1 MRSPWSVRL
10 LLWGAAALLVSG
22 AGLGVLPARAQVFG
36 PPMTVFGSVTDSAGV
51 VPEGLPVQAFV
62 GDRVCGKGRTQ
73 FTGDGD
79 SRVTVYFADVVSR
92 EQTSGCGS
100 DGAVVRIQVGD
111 RFAAQTAHWKM
122 GPVQLDLTFGDATP
136 VAIPTFTPVARTTRP
151 PATTGPTSTEP
162 AGATPAPGSATPT
175 ATAVSST
182 PSSTPTL
189 RGGLLTSAS
198 TSRGAGG
205 SDGGGGFPVWAA
217 VVLVLGALAAVG
229 GGVGFAMARTRR
241 DADGES
247 FDPGG

>member
-1 MRSPWSVRL
+1 
-10 LLWGAAALLVSG
+10 VSG
-22 AGLGVLPARAQVFG
+22 AGLAVLPARAQVFG
-36 PPMTVFGSVTDSAGV
+36 PPMTVFGSVTDSAGA

-73 FTGDGD
+73 FTGDGE

-111 RFAAQTAHWKM
+111 RFAMQTGHWKM

-136 VAIPTFTPVARTTRP
+136 AAIPTFTPAARTTRP
-151 PATTGPTSTEP
+151 PATPDPASSEP
-162 AGATPAPGSATPT
+162 AGSATPT
-175 ATAVSST
+175 ANSPVPAETGVPAT
-182 PSSTPTL
+182 PSATPTL

-198 TSRGAGG
+198 TGRGSGG
-205 SDGGGGFPVWAA
+205 SGGDDGGGGFPVWAA
-217 VVLVLGALAAVG
+217 VVLVLGALATVG

-241 DADGES
+241 DDDGEPS
-247 FDPGG
+247 EPGG